1 MDINGKYKSWD
12 AIMYEYNLTGKEKFR
27 WLQLVHTIPKLWIEA
42 LNKDLELSINLAIYD
57 HNLIKTDSLYT
68 QDKLVRRSYTI
79 FHFVLCTSK
88 TYFTKLPWKI
98 TWNSKLELEKICI
111 LPRKVSIDA
120 NLRMFQYK
128 ILNNIL
134 FLNKLPFRFKKDR
147 SPLCSFCNSANET
160 PLHIFYILI
169 LQSDYGTS
177 FSILFLGIFIFL
189 KSLHR
194 VPSSD
199 SLISAINNR
208 IFYLL
213 LIFMELF
220 VY

>member
-1 MDINGKYKSWD
+1 
-12 AIMYEYNLTGKEKFR
+12 MYEYNLTGKEKFR
-27 WLQLVHTIPKLWIEA
+27 WLQLVRTIPKLWVEA
-42 LNKDLELSINLAIYD
+42 LNKDLKLSINLAIYD

-88 TYFTKLPWKI
+88 TYFT
-98 TWNSKLELEKICI
+98 
-111 LPRKVSIDA
+111 RKVSIDA

-147 SPLCSFCNSANET
+147 SPLCSFCSSANET

-199 SLISAINNR
+199 SLISAISNR